1 MRERS
6 IRKVNMT
13 ADTSVLA
20 FLATRFATH
29 PENLATEALNFV
41 VANSPSA
48 RRAMLDLCR
57 QLGHRGTD
65 DLAFTTQ
72 QSNEDGSRPDLVGRA
87 IDGSTPVAIEA
98 KFWAGLTGHQPLSY
112 LKALPENGF
121 LLFVAP
127 GMRIDVLWPELLR
140 RAENKGAAPDEKV
153 ESREARAA
161 QVGSQTLALVSWRTL
176 LDHLYAASALAGEA
190 TTADIRQ
197 LAALC
202 DKMDTDA
209 FLPLRPEELTSNLGQ
224 RVYQFCELADAILNR
239 LVTRGF
245 ANVNGFKSVGGK
257 GWYGKYLR
265 ARGHGAMLY
274 FDAQQWGANGASPL
288 WLALYGRELQPCTDE
303 ANYLRAAGITFHMH
317 NGHCMVPI
325 MLLEGAERDAVIDHA
340 QAQVQRAMLAVPDL
354 GDSHGASVFVPA
366 DSDVA
371 PT

>member
-1 MRERS
+1 
-6 IRKVNMT
+6 MT

-41 VANSPSA
+41 LANSPSA
-48 RRAMLDLCR
+48 RRAMLEVCR

-65 DLAFTTQ
+65 DLTFTTQ

-98 KFWAGLTGHQPLSY
+98 KFWAGLTAHQPLSY

-140 RAENKGAAPDEKV
+140 RAEDTGATQDEKLKL
-153 ESREARAA
+153 REARAA
-161 QVGSQTLALVSWRTL
+161 QLGSQTLALVSWRTL
-176 LDHLYAASALAGEA
+176 LDHLHGASALAGEA

-202 DKMDTDA
+202 DKMDTEA

-224 RVYQFCELADAILNR
+224 RVYQFCDLADAILNR
-239 LVTRGF
+239 LVTSGF
-245 ANVNGFKSVGGK
+245 ANVNGFKTVGGK
-257 GWYGKYLR
+257 GWYGKYIR
-265 ARGHGAMLY
+265 ARGHCAMLY
-274 FDAQQWGANGASPL
+274 FDAQQWGAHGGSPL

-303 ANYLRAAGITFHMH
+303 PNYLRAAGITFHMH

-340 QAQVQRAMLAVPDL
+340 QAQVQRVMLAVPDL
-354 GDSHGASVFVPA
+354 GESPGVSVLVPA
-366 DSDVA
+366 DAGVA